1 MDNLSTF
8 SSTDLLKL
16 WKPASNSSGEDNG
29 QVTIIGGS
37 ELFHGAPLL
46 ALKAASKFVDMVFF
60 ATPEKSVGMVA
71 QKMKSSLL
79 SFVWVPWEEAS
90 DYVIKSDCCLIGPGM
105 MRFKSEKRAKLHTRE
120 GLDEAGSA
128 TYEIVRRFL
137 TDFPMKRWVIDAGAL
152 QVMEKEWIPR
162 QSILTPNKHEFEML
176 FGDMALDKASQK
188 YECTIVLKGPV
199 TLVSTCGKTKQVK
212 GGNPGLTK
220 GGTGDVLAGLTTALY
235 AKNDTHLSAC
245 AASFIQK
252 KVADRL
258 FKEVG
263 QNYSAED
270 LANSISNIN

>member
-1 MDNLSTF
+1 
-8 SSTDLLKL
+8 
-16 WKPASNSSGEDNG
+16 
-29 QVTIIGGS
+29 
-37 ELFHGAPLL
+37 
-46 ALKAASKFVDMVFF
+46 
-60 ATPEKSVGMVA
+60 
-71 QKMKSSLL
+71 
-79 SFVWVPWEEAS
+79 
-90 DYVIKSDCCLIGPGM
+90 
-105 MRFKSEKRAKLHTRE
+105 
-120 GLDEAGSA
+120 
-128 TYEIVRRFL
+128 
-137 TDFPMKRWVIDAGAL
+137 
-152 QVMEKEWIPR
+152 
-162 QSILTPNKHEFEML
+162 ML